1 MASALTNSQEGMGT
15 GQVWGCWG
23 ANTALHQSERMTA
36 ANSQLIWLPTTRLML
51 AEGVS
56 VIKGKNNLT
65 VVPHLAQICQ
75 CSVQYNSEHWV

>member
-51 AEGVS
+51 AEVVS

-65 VVPHLAQICQ
+65 VVPHLAQIF
-75 CSVQYNSEHWV
+75 

>member
-51 AEGVS
+51 AEVVS
-56 VIKGKNNLT
+56 VIKGKKQFDNGATPCPN
-65 VVPHLAQICQ
+65 I
-75 CSVQYNSEHWV
+75 SVQRLI

>member
-15 GQVWGCWG
+15 GHVWGCWG
-23 ANTALHQSERMTA
+23 ANTALLQSERMTA

-51 AEGVS
+51 AEVVS

-65 VVPHLAQICQ
+65 VVPHLAQIFQ
-75 CSVQYNSEHWV
+75 CSV